1 MLTATRFKIKPL
13 IAALCLSP
21 GLVVADNQLS
31 QIVVTANQIE
41 QPLSHITSDV
51 SIINAEDIRAQRATS
66 VIELLNTLPGLSFTQ
81 NGPLGT
87 STSLYTRGSDNQRT
101 LILIDGVRAQ
111 DPSNIGGANL
121 AHLMVANIERIEVI
135 KGAQSG
141 VWGSDAAAGVIN
153 IITKQSL
160 ETRLTLEHGAY
171 NTGKSAVSTGFTIGD
186 ARLFVNAAHISSEG
200 FSAQT
205 PVGENPNQYES
216 NGYRNTNLSARAIV
230 PIAENQTLTLAH
242 NHTQARSEYDAW
254 GDPNDVKRADTQTD
268 LSQLNY
274 QLGSTKVA
282 GEQSLF
288 TTEQLDDANPDIV
301 KGKTQSLT
309 LSHQYQN
316 LLMGASYT
324 HNEAQSD
331 KFSWG
336 AGQNQKLKD
345 STNAKSLFATHSH
358 NWKNFTFNEALRWDN
373 YSNFGSELTGKL
385 GVKMVITAN
394 QSLALNYGTA
404 YNAPNI
410 IQILNPWG
418 TANPD
423 LTPEKSAEA
432 SITYKLYGLTLTYFD
447 KEIDELINWV
457 GGQYQNIDGT
467 TKIKGVEAE
476 YKKRFEQWQFAINYT
491 HLDTEKANGEPLARR
506 PDNQV
511 GLNLN
516 WYATD
521 KLDINLN
528 GQYIGSRSG
537 NVDSV
542 TEHYS
547 VWNTVINYELN
558 QTTTAYLKVNNLTD
572 KYYQTIA
579 GYATAARSA
588 YLGLSARF

>member
-1 MLTATRFKIKPL
+1 
-13 IAALCLSP
+13 
-21 GLVVADNQLS
+21 
-31 QIVVTANQIE
+31 
-41 QPLSHITSDV
+41 
-51 SIINAEDIRAQRATS
+51 
-66 VIELLNTLPGLSFTQ
+66 
-81 NGPLGT
+81 
-87 STSLYTRGSDNQRT
+87 
-101 LILIDGVRAQ
+101 
-111 DPSNIGGANL
+111 
-121 AHLMVANIERIEVI
+121 
-135 KGAQSG
+135 
-141 VWGSDAAAGVIN
+141 
-153 IITKQSL
+153 
-160 ETRLTLEHGAY
+160 
-171 NTGKSAVSTGFTIGD
+171 
-186 ARLFVNAAHISSEG
+186 
-200 FSAQT
+200 
-205 PVGENPNQYES
+205 
-216 NGYRNTNLSARAIV
+216 LSARAII
-230 PIAENQTLTLAH
+230 PIAENQTLTLSH
-242 NHTQARSEYDAW
+242 NHTQARSEYDDF
-254 GDPNDVKRADTQTD
+254 GQPDSIKRANTQTD
-268 LSQLNY
+268 LSQLIY
-274 QLGSTKVA
+274 HVGSTKISA
-282 GEQSLF
+282 EQSLF
-288 TTEQLDDANPDIV
+288 SSEQLDEGYKDLVEAKV
-301 KGKTQSLT
+301 QSVT
-309 LSHQYQN
+309 VSHQVNN
-316 LLMGASYT
+316 LLV
-324 HNEAQSD
+324 
-331 KFSWG
+331 G
-336 AGQNQKLKD
+336 AGYTRNEVD
-345 STNAKSLFATHSH
+345 SEKPFNDWTFDGTSWVQAYQGQRIQDKNTRAKSLFATHSH
-358 NWKNFTFNEALRWDN
+358 DWKNFTFNEALRWDN

-385 GVKMVITAN
+385 GVKMAITAN

-432 SITYKLYGLTLTYFD
+432 SITYNLYGLTLTYFD

-457 GGQYQNIDGT
+457 GGQYQNVDGT

-491 HLDTEKANGEPLARR
+491 HLDTKKADGEPLARR